1 MENMKINF
9 TQTNENIG
17 YGNQYF
23 SNKLTKDAVKCCESI
38 SFFEKI
44 LYVVLSAGVVTAL
57 LFSFKHDSWFF
68 FILSGLSGFVVVY
81 IVKFFIAYVC
91 IRKNQC
97 RIDAEECF
105 RGDEPIE
112 LEITG
117 ESFKVS
123 TPGVETTYQLDHL
136 AYYVLDDDYMI
147 VAVSKYYGECIP
159 LSVFNT
165 PEEKME
171 FIKLMDSK
179 VQKDESPMG

>member
-1 MENMKINF
+1 MPTYVYGKIN
-9 TQTNENIG
+9 
-17 YGNQYF
+17 
-23 SNKLTKDAVKCCESI
+23 
-38 SFFEKI
+38 
-44 LYVVLSAGVVTAL
+44 
-57 LFSFKHDSWFF
+57 
-68 FILSGLSGFVVVY
+68 
-81 IVKFFIAYVC
+81 
-91 IRKNQC
+91 
-97 RIDAEECF
+97 AEECF
-105 RGDEPIE
+105 RGDEPVE
-112 LEITG
+112 FEITD

-136 AYYVLDDDYMI
+136 AYYVLADDYMI